1 MWRAECRL
9 SKLFHWAL
17 HQVRWTPELD
27 PRWNISGCFLQ
38 TSPKKN
44 LSGGGSAG
52 ASETLMLNC
61 LSLLLLL
68 PPLWVPFSHSV
79 VSSLLPLSFCSKPPP
94 RGQHL
99 NHNCVTSHNR
109 SHAQQRQ
116 RRRINPPGR
125 LEGWRRRRR
134 WIITISLFAEHFAG
148 ELFTACLCLPRSD
161 EAAAPPRTG
170 EASAKQTQRMGQR
183 TQTVAT
189 IRKKQNQTK
198 NRTFFFLCKF
208 FFTQNQMNE
217 WMNNKLQ
224 DEKVC
229 TVSASC

>member
-1 MWRAECRL
+1 MF
-9 SKLFHWAL
+9 SS
-17 HQVRWTPELD
+17 D
-27 PRWNISGCFLQ
+27 FLL
-38 TSPKKN
+38 KN

-68 PPLWVPFSHSV
+68 PPLWVPFS
-79 VSSLLPLSFCSKPPP
+79 LSFVSPPP
-94 RGQHL
+94 PSGQHL

-109 SHAQQRQ
+109 SHAQRRQ
-116 RRRINPPGR
+116 RWCINPTGR
-125 LEGWRRRRR
+125 LEGWRGRRR

-170 EASAKQTQRMGQR
+170 EALAKQTQRMGKL

-189 IRKKQNQTK
+189 IRKKHN
-198 NRTFFFLCKF
+198 
-208 FFTQNQMNE
+208 
-217 WMNNKLQ
+217 
-224 DEKVC
+224 
-229 TVSASC
+229 

>member
-1 MWRAECRL
+1 MAETNPTGPSQCDGGQ
-9 SKLFHWAL
+9 SVAFPNSSTGLFT
-17 HQVRWTPELD
+17 RWTPELD
-27 PRWNISGCFLQ
+27 PRWNVSGCFLQ
-38 TSPKKN
+38 TSPIKN
-44 LSGGGSAG
+44 LSGVGSAG

-68 PPLWVPFSHSV
+68 PPLWVPFSLSV
-79 VSSLLPLSFCSKPPP
+79 VSSPLPLSFCSNAPTQPPP
-94 RGQHL
+94 SGQHL

-116 RRRINPPGR
+116 QRRINPPGR
-125 LEGWRRRRR
+125 LEGWRGRRR

-170 EASAKQTQRMGQR
+170 EASAKQTQRMGKL

-189 IRKKQNQTK
+189 IRKKQNETK
-198 NRTFFFLCKF
+198 NRTFFFSLQILF
-208 FFTQNQMNE
+208 HTEPDE
-217 WMNNKLQ
+217 WMN
-224 DEKVC
+224 E
-229 TVSASC
+229 